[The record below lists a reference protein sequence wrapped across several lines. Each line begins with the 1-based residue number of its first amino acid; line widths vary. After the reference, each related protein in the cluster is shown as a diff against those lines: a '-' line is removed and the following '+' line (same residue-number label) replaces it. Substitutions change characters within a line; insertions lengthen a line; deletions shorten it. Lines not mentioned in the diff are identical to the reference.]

1 MSISVKPTTTS
12 KSIVNLGDALLAPG
26 SFSEFRPMKTQP
38 ILGVKLARRR
48 LFGARGQLSHLGK
61 SDTGT
66 AGPGFHFHVSGIPET
81 WKFAGI

>member
-1 MSISVKPTTTS
+1 MTITAGSTTTS

-26 SFSEFRPMKTQP
+26 TFSEFRPMKTQP
-38 ILGVKLARRR
+38 IFGVKLARRQ
-48 LFGARGQLSHLGK
+48 LFGARGQLSHVGK

-66 AGPGFHFHVSGIPET
+66 VGCFHVSEIPET